1 MKSVAGVFRDRDD
14 AVRGIGRLLAIG
26 VENSRISFLAPE
38 HPDAQFGAVPVVEGE
53 APGMGPALG
62 AVVGGASGAALG
74 AAAASLLIPGIG
86 PIAAIGF
93 AAAALIAGAG
103 GAVAGAA
110 LGDGMEGRLDE
121 GVPIDELF
129 LYEEAL
135 RQGRSVVLAIVPAEL
150 ADSARAELL
159 DAGAESI
166 DAAREMWWSG
176 LRDTEEREYSAAGG
190 DFSRDEPY
198 YRRGFESALRADLR
212 GGSYDQALDRLRIDH
227 PDCYGQEC
235 FRRGY
240 ERGGSYG
247 RRMRSGG
254 RTEGGGISGDS

>member
-26 VENSRISFLAPE
+26 VENGRISFLTPE
-38 HPDAQFGAVPVVEGE
+38 HPSAQLGAVPVVEGE

-93 AAAALIAGAG
+93 AAAALVAGAG

-129 LYEEAL
+129 IYEEAL
-135 RQGRSVVLAIVPAEL
+135 RRGRSVVIAIVPADL
-150 ADSARAELL
+150 AETARVELL
-159 DAGAESI
+159 DAGAESL
-166 DAAREMWWSG
+166 DAARETWWSG
-176 LRDTEEREYSAAGG
+176 LRDAEQDDYRAAGG
-190 DFSRDEPY
+190 DFSGDEPV
-198 YRRGFESALRADLR
+198 YRRGFESALRSDLR
-212 GGSYDQALDRLRIDH
+212 GSGYDQALDRLRVDN
-227 PDCYGQEC
+227 PDCYGEEC

-240 ERGGSYG
+240 ERGSRYYQ
-247 RRMRSGG
+247 RMRSGE
-254 RTEGGGISGDS
+254 TEG